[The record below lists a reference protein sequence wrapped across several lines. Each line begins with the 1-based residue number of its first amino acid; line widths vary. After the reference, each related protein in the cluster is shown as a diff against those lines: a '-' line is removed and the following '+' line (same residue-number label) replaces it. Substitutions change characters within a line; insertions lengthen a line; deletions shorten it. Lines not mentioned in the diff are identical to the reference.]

1 MIGLDKK
8 ASKKSAESDWSAMI
22 LTGADVSWRRLAGA
36 SMEAMNSDFLIHV
49 VEVGLLKGVRAAF
62 YHILQ

>member
-1 MIGLDKK
+1 
-8 ASKKSAESDWSAMI
+8 MI

-36 SMEAMNSDFLIHV
+36 SMEAMDSDFLIHV